1 MTENH
6 FFNPKLLVIVTIISK
21 NEKIVTINVDFLI
34 DSEYNNITSLNKTGV
49 QHCMNLYKREKY
61 LKKIRPFYDAYDLIK
76 VISGVRRCGKSS
88 LMEMI
93 ADELKARGIKDEN
106 IIYIDLDSR
115 PYHKIKT
122 ADALEN
128 LIDSKLQ
135 DNRVYY
141 LFIDEVQNVKGFEEV
156 LNGFRTDGRLSIFI
170 TGSNSYM
177 LSGELVTKLTGRYI
191 EFEVYTLSFEEY
203 VHMKAFYHKEINPNL
218 LIELNQ
224 YILEGGF
231 PRTIQ
236 IDEMSAK
243 RTYVNEVVREIFE
256 KDIRRRVKIK
266 DTTGFETVRNFII
279 NNFGSTTSINSLYKA
294 LVKTGIAIGRNTIT
308 RYIQTLIDAKILYE
322 CNRFDMKS
330 KRALSGE
337 KKYYLADLSF
347 YFALNTDNRIN
358 FGPTLENI
366 IYFYA
371 KSLDYAVSVGRIGK
385 LECDFILRDKE
396 LNYSYVQTAY
406 TIALSKETEEREY
419 RALEGIRDN
428 YKKYIVTTD
437 YLLQKRNGI
446 EHVNIMDFMLREE
459 KF

>member
-1 MTENH
+1 M
-6 FFNPKLLVIVTIISK
+6 
-21 NEKIVTINVDFLI
+21 D
-34 DSEYNNITSLNKTGV
+34 
-49 QHCMNLYKREKY
+49 LYKREKY
-61 LKKIRPFYDAYDLIK
+61 LKKIRPFYNAYDLIK

-88 LMEMI
+88 LMQMI
-93 ADELKARGIKDEN
+93 ADELRNHGIKEEN
-106 IIYIDLDSR
+106 IIYIDLDMR
-115 PYHKIKT
+115 AYNKIKT
-122 ADALEN
+122 ANQLES
-128 LIDSKLQ
+128 LIDSMLPM
-135 DNRVYY
+135 NEPCY
-141 LFIDEVQNVKGFEEV
+141 LFIDEIQNVIGFEEV
-156 LNGFRTDGRLSIFI
+156 ISGFRTDGNISIFI

-177 LSGELVTKLTGRYI
+177 LSGELITKLTGRYI

-203 VHMKAFYHKEINPNL
+203 EHMKEFYHKEINSNP

-231 PRTIQ
+231 PRTIK
-236 IDEMSAK
+236 IDEISAK
-243 RTYVNEVVREIFE
+243 RTYVHEVVREIFE

-266 DTTGFETVRNFII
+266 DTACFETVRNYII
-279 NNFGSTTSINSLYKA
+279 NNFGATTSINSLHDA
-294 LVKTGIAIGRNTIT
+294 LTKIGISTGRSTIT

-322 CNRFDMKS
+322 CGRFDMKS

-337 KKYYLADLSF
+337 KKYYMADLSF

-358 FGPTLENI
+358 YGPALENMVF
-366 IYFYA
+366 FYA

-419 RALEGIRDN
+419 RALEAIRDN
-428 YKKYIVTTD
+428 YKKYVVTTD

-446 EHVNIMDFMLREE
+446 EHVNMMVFMMRES